1 MKTNLFKNTF
11 MLVGLVVVS
20 LLVLTFISEGE
31 ISAENKLPIIQ
42 KQAKANPKI
51 SSLITKSISKMQSL
65 GITSE
70 NAESVYASSI
80 SDPLVKVDNS
90 GNIQTYIYME
100 NMNQDNI
107 STLESMNVK
116 IEIVNS
122 KFNLIQAWV
131 PFDKVEEVA
140 GLNFV
145 KKITP
150 PSYGILRT
158 GSVNS
163 EGDVVMRS
171 DDVRE
176 DQDLGFDG
184 TGVRIGVISD
194 GVDSIDASQA
204 TGDLPS
210 DVIINPSLPG
220 SGDEG
225 TALLEI
231 IHDIA
236 RGAELAFSEGFGTRA
251 TFINSLNFLVNDA
264 DVDIIVDDIGFLNEP
279 YFQDGMVA
287 QAVEDAI
294 AKGVVYVSAAGNNAD
309 EHYQADYVDETPG
322 DDPDGNN
329 PHDFGVADGGNSDI
343 TMPIL
348 VGGTLITVNN
358 FIVVVL
364 QWNDPWGGSSNN
376 YDLHLF
382 DDEGNELR
390 KSDDIQPI
398 ESQDPIEIVFFEN
411 NTPDFVTVNV
421 VINRVS
427 GSPRTLEMNFNGG
440 IIVEEDFNV
449 PSDGVFGHPAV
460 QNAISVGAVPATAD
474 FNLACS
480 SASGPNEVEDFS
492 SQGPST
498 IFFTPSGTPLPVPEQ
513 RQTPTIVAPDGIHI
527 TGVGDFGIPDG
538 MGGFFFCGTS
548 ASAPH
553 VAGVAALILSK
564 NPNLTPIQVRD
575 AIKDNADSLPVNL
588 VASLTEQNL
597 VETAAFSN
605 IAGFGRVD
613 AFEAVQSVPAPP
625 TPTPSPTPTPT
636 PTPTN
641 SGGDGN
647 SGGGCSIG
655 EKANVSQSLA
665 NLLVFLLPIVL
676 LGLKKIKVKVQ
687 SEGIK

>member
-11 MLVGLVVVS
+11 MLVGFVVVS

-31 ISAENKLPIIQ
+31 ISAENKLPITQ
-42 KQAKANPKI
+42 KQGKANPKI
-51 SSLITKSISKMQSL
+51 SSLIMKRIKKMESL
-65 GITSE
+65 GITRE

-163 EGDVVMRS
+163 EADVVMRS

-236 RGAELAFSEGFGTRA
+236 PGAELAFSEGFSSSLA
-251 TFINSLNFLVNDA
+251 FIDSIDFLVKDA
-264 DVDIIVDDIGFLNEP
+264 VDIIVDDIGFLNEP

-287 QAVEDAI
+287 KAVEDAI
-294 AKGVVYVSAAGNNAD
+294 AKGVV
-309 EHYQADYVDETPG
+309 
-322 DDPDGNN
+322 
-329 PHDFGVADGGNSDI
+329 
-343 TMPIL
+343 
-348 VGGTLITVNN
+348 
-358 FIVVVL
+358 
-364 QWNDPWGGSSNN
+364 
-376 YDLHLF
+376 
-382 DDEGNELR
+382 
-390 KSDDIQPI
+390 
-398 ESQDPIEIVFFEN
+398 
-411 NTPDFVTVNV
+411 
-421 VINRVS
+421 
-427 GSPRTLEMNFNGG
+427 
-440 IIVEEDFNV
+440 
-449 PSDGVFGHPAV
+449 
-460 QNAISVGAVPATAD
+460 
-474 FNLACS
+474 
-480 SASGPNEVEDFS
+480 
-492 SQGPST
+492 
-498 IFFTPSGTPLPVPEQ
+498 
-513 RQTPTIVAPDGIHI
+513 
-527 TGVGDFGIPDG
+527 
-538 MGGFFFCGTS
+538 
-548 ASAPH
+548 
-553 VAGVAALILSK
+553 
-564 NPNLTPIQVRD
+564 
-575 AIKDNADSLPVNL
+575 
-588 VASLTEQNL
+588 
-597 VETAAFSN
+597 
-605 IAGFGRVD
+605 
-613 AFEAVQSVPAPP
+613 
-625 TPTPSPTPTPT
+625 
-636 PTPTN
+636 
-641 SGGDGN
+641 
-647 SGGGCSIG
+647 
-655 EKANVSQSLA
+655 
-665 NLLVFLLPIVL
+665 
-676 LGLKKIKVKVQ
+676 
-687 SEGIK
+687 

>member
-11 MLVGLVVVS
+11 MSVAGVITF

-42 KQAKANPKI
+42 KQTKTNPKI
-51 SSLITKSISKMQSL
+51 SSLIMKRISKMQSL
-65 GITSE
+65 GITRE
-70 NAESVYASSI
+70 NVESMYPTSI
-80 SDPLVKVDNS
+80 SDPLVKVDKS
-90 GNIQTYIYME
+90 GNIQTYIYMK

-107 STLESMNVK
+107 SKLESMNVK

-122 KFNLIQAWV
+122 KYSLIQAWV
-131 PFDKVEEVA
+131 PFDEVEDVA
-140 GLNFV
+140 SLDFV

-163 EGDVVMRS
+163 EGDMVMGS
-171 DDVRE
+171 DDVRRE
-176 DQDLGFDG
+176 LLFDG
-184 TGVRIGVISD
+184 TGVRVAVISD
-194 GVDSIDASQA
+194 GVDHIVDSQEM
-204 TGDLPS
+204 GDLPN
-210 DVIINPSLPG
+210 DVIINPTLPG

-236 RGAELAFSEGFGTRA
+236 PGADLAFSEGFGTSA

-287 QAVEDAI
+287 QAVKDAI

-322 DDPDGNN
+322 DDPEGNN
-329 PHDFGVADGGNSDI
+329 RHDFGVAEGGASDI

-348 VGGTLITVNN
+348 VGGTLFAPNN

-364 QWNDPWGGSSNN
+364 QWNDPFDGSSNDYN
-376 YDLHLF
+376 LYLF
-382 DDEGNELR
+382 DDDENLLDSSEDPQTG
-390 KSDDIQPI
+390 
-398 ESQDPIEIVFFEN
+398 SQDHPIEIVSFQN
-411 NTPDFVTVNV
+411 NTPNQVTVNV

-427 GSPRTLEMNFNGG
+427 GSHRTLEMNFNGT
-440 IIVEEDFNV
+440 IFVEKFNV
-449 PSDGVFGHPAV
+449 PSDGVFGHPAIKD
-460 QNAISVGAVPATAD
+460 AIAVGAVPATAD
-474 FNLACS
+474 DLCFTG
-480 SASGPNEVEDFS
+480 ASGPNEVEDYS
-492 SQGPST
+492 AQGPST
-498 IFFTPSGTPLPVPEQ
+498 IFFTPGGLSTFDQ
-513 RQTPTIVAPDGIHI
+513 RPKPDVVAPDGVHI
-527 TGVGDFGIPDG
+527 TGVGGFGNSDG
-538 MGGFFFCGTS
+538 KGGFFFCGTS

-564 NPNLTPIQVRD
+564 NPNLSPTEVAV
-575 AIKDNADSLPVNL
+575 AIKKTAVSLPSNL
-588 VASLTEQNL
+588 VASLTDKDNL
-597 VETAAFSN
+597 ADTRAFSN
-605 IAGFGRVD
+605 ISGFGIVD
-613 AFEAVQSVPAPP
+613 AFEAVQSVPAL
-625 TPTPSPTPTPT
+625 PTPT

-655 EKANVSQSLA
+655 EKADASQSLA
-665 NLLVFLLPIVL
+665 NLLVFLLPILL
-676 LGLKKIKVKVQ
+676 LGLKKIMAKFQ

>member
-11 MLVGLVVVS
+11 MSVLGVITS
-20 LLVLTFISEGE
+20 LLVVSFILEGE
-31 ISAENKLPIIQ
+31 ISAENKLSILQ
-42 KQAKANPKI
+42 NQAKANPQI
-51 SSLITKSISKMQSL
+51 SSLIMKRISKMQSL
-65 GITSE
+65 GITRE
-70 NAESVYASSI
+70 NVESVYPTSI
-80 SDPLVKVDNS
+80 SDPLVKVDKS

-100 NMNQDNI
+100 NMDQENI
-107 STLESMNVK
+107 SKLESMDVK

-140 GLNFV
+140 SLSFV
-145 KKITP
+145 RKITP

-163 EGDVVMRS
+163 EGDMVMGS
-171 DDVRE
+171 DDVRNM
-176 DQDLGFDG
+176 LGFDG
-184 TGVRIGVISD
+184 TGVMVGVISD
-194 GVDSIDASQA
+194 GVDNIEASHA
-204 TGDLPS
+204 TGNLPDPDS
-210 DVIINPSLPG
+210 ITIGDPG

-236 RGAELAFSEGFGTRA
+236 PGAKLAFSEGFGTSA

-498 IFFTPSGTPLPVPEQ
+498 IFLTPSGTPLPVPEQ

-564 NPNLTPIQVRD
+564 NPNLTPIQVRN
-575 AIKDNADSLPVNL
+575 AIKDNADSLPLNL
-588 VASLTEQNL
+588 VASLSDNL
-597 VETAAFSN
+597 VDTNAFSN
-605 IAGFGRVD
+605 ISGFGRVD
-613 AFEAVQSVPAPP
+613 AFEAVESVPGVP
-625 TPTPSPTPTPT
+625 TPTPSPSPSPTPT

-687 SEGIK
+687 SEGIN

>member
-1 MKTNLFKNTF
+1 MKTNLFKDSF
-11 MLVGLVVVS
+11 MLVGFVVVS

-31 ISAENKLPIIQ
+31 ISAENKLPITQ
-42 KQAKANPKI
+42 KQGKANPKI

-65 GITSE
+65 GITRE

-236 RGAELAFSEGFGTRA
+236 PGAELAFSEGFSSSA

-287 QAVEDAI
+287 QAVADASE
-294 AKGVVYVSAAGNNAD
+294 KDVVYVSAAGNNAD
-309 EHYQADYVDETPG
+309 EHYQADYFNGPSGVISGID
-322 DDPDGNN
+322 N
-329 PHDFGVADGGNSDI
+329 PHDFGVAEGGQSDI
-343 TMPIL
+343 AMP
-348 VGGTLITVNN
+348 VSVFPNN
-358 FIVVVL
+358 SIVVIL
-364 QWNDPWGGSSNN
+364 QWNDPFDGSSND
-376 YDLHLF
+376 YDLFLF
-382 DDEGNELR
+382 DDKGNLLD
-390 KSDDIQPI
+390 SSVGLQTG
-398 ESQDPIEIVFFEN
+398 SQDPIEIVTYKN
-411 NTPDFVTVNV
+411 PTPGLVRVNV
-421 VINRVS
+421 VINRFS
-427 GSPRTLEMNFNGG
+427 GSPLITLEMNFNGT
-440 IIVEEDFNV
+440 IFVEDFNV

-460 QNAISVGAVPATAD
+460 EDVIAVGAVPATPD
-474 FNLACS
+474 EFCPGG
-480 SASGPNEVEDFS
+480 ASGPNEVEVYS

-498 IFFTPSGTPLPVPEQ
+498 FFFTPSGTPLPVPEQ
-513 RQTPTIVAPDGIHI
+513 RQKPDVVAPDGIHI
-527 TGVGDFGIPDG
+527 TGA
-538 MGGFFFCGTS
+538 GGFGTADGKGGFYFCGTS

-553 VAGVAALILSK
+553 VAGVAALILDK
-564 NPNLTPIQVRD
+564 NPNLTPIEVAD
-575 AIKDNADSLPVNL
+575 AIKNTAFPLNL

-597 VETAAFSN
+597 VETQAFSD
-605 IAGFGRVD
+605 ISGFGIVD
-613 AFEAVQSVPAPP
+613 AFNAVQSAPAPPTP
-625 TPTPSPTPTPT
+625 TPTPSPTPSPT
-636 PTPTN
+636 PTPPN
-641 SGGDGN
+641 SG
-647 SGGGCSIG
+647 GGGCSIG

-665 NLLVFLLPIVL
+665 NLLVFLLPITIL
-676 LGLKKIKVKVQ
+676 CLKKIKSKVQ
-687 SEGIK
+687 KEY